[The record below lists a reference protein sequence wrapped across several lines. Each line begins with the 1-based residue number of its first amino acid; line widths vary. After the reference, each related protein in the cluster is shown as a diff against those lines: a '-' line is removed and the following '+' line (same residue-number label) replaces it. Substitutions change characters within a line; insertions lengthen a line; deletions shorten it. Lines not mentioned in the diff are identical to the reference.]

1 MSCGWRRAKT
11 SPLGAPYTGL
21 RFGRAVDLHRRQRR
35 RGIFDSRRFGGR
47 GALFSPNAGKESIC
61 AARRARADAA
71 LSLGDGGARMGPSL
85 ARRIVAA
92 GPDRGIY
99 SPCQRRFLRDKQGAA
114 MRSESPVVSVIVPV
128 YNRAEQVVGAI
139 DSIVEQTFENW
150 ELIAVDDGSTDETPA
165 VLRACAEKDSRL
177 RIIRQENKGV
187 AAARNAALRAARGEI
202 VSLQDSDD
210 ASLPSLLQNGVDF
223 LRANP
228 KIAGLHQRMKNSDSK
243 GRPRGFAYLNKWQT
257 LRISAMRSVGGY
269 REFFVG
275 SEDSDFNCRLEE
287 RGYRAVTSSHVL
299 MSACRHQGARL
310 SMGERKRRLFVD
322 PARLRRATALG
333 RDGFCRPRKDLFR
346 DYGHFVFARA
356 GRLRRFLA
364 RACALPHRSRR
375 QKASAHRGVARAVWG
390 RGKIHRQF
398 ARRIDSL
405 RRYQFRRRRRR
416 APRPPFVADFFFAR
430 EKLRA
435 VFE

>member
-1 MSCGWRRAKT
+1 
-11 SPLGAPYTGL
+11 
-21 RFGRAVDLHRRQRR
+21 
-35 RGIFDSRRFGGR
+35 
-47 GALFSPNAGKESIC
+47 
-61 AARRARADAA
+61 
-71 LSLGDGGARMGPSL
+71 
-85 ARRIVAA
+85 
-92 GPDRGIY
+92 
-99 SPCQRRFLRDKQGAA
+99 

-128 YNRAEQVVGAI
+128 YNRAERVVSAI
-139 DSIVEQTFENW
+139 DSIVGQTFENW

-165 VLRACAEKDSRL
+165 ALRACAEKDSRL

-243 GRPRGFAYLNKWQT
+243 GRSRGFAYLNKWQT
-257 LRISAMRSVGGY
+257 LRISAARSVGGY

-287 RGYRAVTSSHVL
+287 CGYRAATSRHVL
-299 MSACRHQGARL
+299 MRACRHQGARL
-310 SMGERKRRLFVD
+310 SMSERSGAYSLIQRVCAAQRRLGETDFVD
-322 PARLRRATALG
+322 QGKTFSEIMDILHLRAPGVSADFWRE
-333 RDGFCRPRKDLFR
+333 
-346 DYGHFVFARA
+346 HV
-356 GRLRRFLA
+356 
-364 RACALPHRSRR
+364 RSRIVAAGKR
-375 QKASAHRGVARAVWG
+375 QARIAALRGRFADAEKIIDNLRAELIRCGDSNFAASAS
-390 RGKIHRQF
+390 
-398 ARRIDSL
+398 ARRIRLSL
-405 RRYQFRRRRRR
+405 RI
-416 APRPPFVADFFFAR
+416 FFAR